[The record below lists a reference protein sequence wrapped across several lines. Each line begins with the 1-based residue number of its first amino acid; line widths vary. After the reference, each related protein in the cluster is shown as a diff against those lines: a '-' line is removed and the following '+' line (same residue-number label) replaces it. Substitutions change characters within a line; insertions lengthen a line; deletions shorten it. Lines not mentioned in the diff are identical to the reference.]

1 MEYNRPILSKSTKGI
16 TESGNPFSG
25 DSRSTPLTSSVLG
38 KRLNPYDGTLST
50 HNPLSNNPCVVYQT
64 RQSSA
69 DACGSGPSSSRKAL
83 HGSTTGQVQSTTT
96 LLNRIRELEAENAME
111 TRMVEQ
117 LNEDNRK
124 LRDERKVLYD
134 GEKNERQTGE
144 SREIE
149 WGEERVSNSTSLR
162 VSADKG
168 LD

>member
-1 MEYNRPILSKSTKGI
+1 
-16 TESGNPFSG
+16 
-25 DSRSTPLTSSVLG
+25 
-38 KRLNPYDGTLST
+38 
-50 HNPLSNNPCVVYQT
+50 
-64 RQSSA
+64 
-69 DACGSGPSSSRKAL
+69 
-83 HGSTTGQVQSTTT
+83 
-96 LLNRIRELEAENAME
+96 ME